1 MNSASLAIA
10 TLVPTLGVAA
20 SQTVQLLKS
29 GSATFSDLLQG
40 PKAEPSSAAN
50 HTTMADAIKSLG
62 QGLHQRL
69 RETGVSSAYEM
80 LFRMDETGKVSVDV
94 SGDGADQ
101 VSELL
106 RNEPSWLENL
116 RKIASSSQLQLIQRG
131 YSQAP
136 EITIG
141 LSESDSWMRA

>member
-29 GSATFSDLLQG
+29 GGATFSELLHG
-40 PKAEPSSAAN
+40 KSVEPASETN
-50 HTTMADAIKSLG
+50 HPTMTDAIQSLAK
-62 QGLHQRL
+62 GLYQRL
-69 RETGVSSAYEM
+69 RESGVSNTYEM
-80 LFRMDETGKVSVDV
+80 LFRMDENGKVSVDV
-94 SGDGADQ
+94 SGDGAER
-101 VSELL
+101 VNELL
-106 RNEPSWLENL
+106 KTEPSWLENL
-116 RKIASSSQLQLIQRG
+116 RKIASSSQMQLMQRG

-141 LSESDSWMRA
+141 LSESDSWMRV